1 MNLTNRI
8 NDLFQKYSVKLEVA
22 EGEIPAEV
30 VVDEPAV
37 ASAVLSNGTM
47 VYVDAPT
54 FEVGLGVY
62 VLNEEGEKIPLPDG
76 EYELE
81 GGGALSILEGVIASY
96 TEAVV
101 EEEVAVEAK
110 TQEEEDEEEKKKKE
124 KMYRAKRR
132 LSRRSK
138 RSKLSKRSTKSKSRF
153 SSVSKKS
160 KRTRRSSD
168 YKSVGLAKHKFNK
181 ISKENTILKA
191 ELAMLKKTSASTPL
205 ARKAKKQKN
214 EKIDLSSMSTTE
226 RIFNLHNL
234 YK

>member
-1 MNLTNRI
+1 MNLKNRI

-30 VVDEPAV
+30 VVEEPAV
-37 ASAVLSNGTM
+37 ATATLSNGTM
-47 VYVDAPT
+47 VYVDAPS
-54 FEVGLGVY
+54 FDVGMGVY

-76 EYELE
+76 DYELE
-81 GGGALSILEGVIASY
+81 GDGALSILEGVIASF

-101 EEEVAVEAK
+101 EEVAVEAK
-110 TQEEEDEEEKKKKE
+110 TEEEEEEEKKKKE

-132 LSRRSK
+132 LSRR
-138 RSKLSKRSTKSKSRF
+138 RSKRSTESKSRF
-153 SSVSKKS
+153 STTSKRS

-191 ELAMLKKTSASTPL
+191 ELEMLKKTSASTPL
-205 ARKAKKQKN
+205 ARKSKKQKK
-214 EKIDLSSMSTTE
+214 ERMDFASMTTKE

>member
-1 MNLTNRI
+1 MNLKNRI

-30 VVDEPAV
+30 VVEEPAV
-37 ASAVLSNGTM
+37 ATATLSNGTM
-47 VYVDAPT
+47 VYVDAPS
-54 FEVGLGVY
+54 FDVGMGVY

-76 EYELE
+76 DYELE
-81 GGGALSILEGVIASY
+81 GDGALSILEGVIASF

-101 EEEVAVEAK
+101 EEVEVEAK
-110 TQEEEDEEEKKKKE
+110 KKKEEYEDEEEEEKKKKE

-132 LSRRSK
+132 LSRR
-138 RSKLSKRSTKSKSRF
+138 RSKRSTESKSRF
-153 SSVSKKS
+153 STTSKRS

-191 ELAMLKKTSASTPL
+191 ELEMLKKTSASTPL
-205 ARKAKKQKN
+205 ARKSKKQKK
-214 EKIDLSSMSTTE
+214 EKIDLSSMSTKE

>member
-1 MNLTNRI
+1 MNLKNRI

-37 ASAVLSNGTM
+37 ASAVLSNGTT

-110 TQEEEDEEEKKKKE
+110 TQEEEEEEEAKKKKE

-138 RSKLSKRSTKSKSRF
+138 RSKSRF
-153 SSVSKKS
+153 SSTSKKS

-214 EKIDLSSMSTTE
+214 EKIDLSSMSTKE

>member
-1 MNLTNRI
+1 MNLKNRI
-8 NDLFQKYSVKLEVA
+8 NDLFQKYSIKLEVA

-76 EYELE
+76 DYELE
-81 GGGALSILEGVIASY
+81 GDGALSILEGVIASF

-101 EEEVAVEAK
+101 EEVEVEAK
-110 TQEEEDEEEKKKKE
+110 KKKEEYEDEEEEEEKKKKE

-132 LSRRSK
+132 LSRRRSK
-138 RSKLSKRSTKSKSRF
+138 RSKSRF
-153 SSVSKKS
+153 STTSKRS

-191 ELAMLKKTSASTPL
+191 ELEMLKKTSASTPL
-205 ARKAKKQKN
+205 ARKAKKQKK
-214 EKIDLSSMSTTE
+214 ERMDFASMSTKE

>member
-1 MNLTNRI
+1 MNLKNRI

-30 VVDEPAV
+30 AVEEPAV
-37 ASAVLSNGTM
+37 ATATLSNGTM
-47 VYVDAPT
+47 VYVDAPS
-54 FEVGLGVY
+54 FDVGMGVY

-76 EYELE
+76 DYELE
-81 GGGALSILEGVIASY
+81 GGGALSILEGVISSF

-101 EEEVAVEAK
+101 EEVAVEAK
-110 TQEEEDEEEKKKKE
+110 KEEEEEEEEEKKKKE

-132 LSRRSK
+132 LSRRRSK
-138 RSKLSKRSTKSKSRF
+138 RSKLSSKSRF
-153 SSVSKKS
+153 SSTSKKS

-205 ARKAKKQKN
+205 ARKAKKQKK
-214 EKIDLSSMSTTE
+214 ERMDFASMTTKE

>member
-1 MNLTNRI
+1 MNLKNRI

-37 ASAVLSNGTM
+37 ATATLSNGTM

-110 TQEEEDEEEKKKKE
+110 TQEEEEEEEAKKKKE

-138 RSKLSKRSTKSKSRF
+138 RSKSRF
-153 SSVSKKS
+153 SSTSKKS

-181 ISKENTILKA
+181 ISKENTILRA

-205 ARKAKKQKN
+205 ARKGKKQKN
-214 EKIDLSSMSTTE
+214 EKIDLSSMSTKE

>member
-1 MNLTNRI
+1 MNLKNRI

-37 ASAVLSNGTM
+37 ASAVLSNGTT

-54 FEVGLGVY
+54 FEVGMGVY

-101 EEEVAVEAK
+101 EEEVVVEAK
-110 TQEEEDEEEKKKKE
+110 TQEEEEEEEEAKKKE

-132 LSRRSK
+132 LNRRSK
-138 RSKLSKRSTKSKSRF
+138 RSKLSTKS
-153 SSVSKKS
+153 KS

-205 ARKAKKQKN
+205 ARKGKKQKN
-214 EKIDLSSMSTTE
+214 EKIDLSSMSTKE

>member
-1 MNLTNRI
+1 M
-8 NDLFQKYSVKLEVA
+8 VE
-22 EGEIPAEV
+22 
-30 VVDEPAV
+30 EPAV
-37 ASAVLSNGTM
+37 ATATLSNGTM
-47 VYVDAPT
+47 VYVDAPS
-54 FEVGLGVY
+54 FDVGMGVY

-76 EYELE
+76 DYELE
-81 GGGALSILEGVIASY
+81 GDGALSILEGVIASF

-101 EEEVAVEAK
+101 EEVAVEAK
-110 TQEEEDEEEKKKKE
+110 KKKEEYEDEEEEEKKKKE

-132 LSRRSK
+132 LSRR
-138 RSKLSKRSTKSKSRF
+138 RSKRSTESKSRF
-153 SSVSKKS
+153 STTSKRS

-191 ELAMLKKTSASTPL
+191 ELEMLKKTSASTPL
-205 ARKAKKQKN
+205 ARKSKKQKK
-214 EKIDLSSMSTTE
+214 ERMDFASMTTKE

>member
-1 MNLTNRI
+1 MNLKNRI

-37 ASAVLSNGTM
+37 ASAVLSNGTT

-110 TQEEEDEEEKKKKE
+110 TQEEEEEEEAKKKE

-132 LSRRSK
+132 LNRRSK
-138 RSKLSKRSTKSKSRF
+138 RSKLSTKS
-153 SSVSKKS
+153 KS

-214 EKIDLSSMSTTE
+214 EKIDLSSMSTKE

>member
-1 MNLTNRI
+1 MNLKNRI

-37 ASAVLSNGTM
+37 ATATLSNGTM

-110 TQEEEDEEEKKKKE
+110 TQEEEEEEEAKKKKE

-138 RSKLSKRSTKSKSRF
+138 RSKSRF
-153 SSVSKKS
+153 SSTSKKS

-214 EKIDLSSMSTTE
+214 EKIDLSSMSTKE

>member
-1 MNLTNRI
+1 MNLKNRI

-30 VVDEPAV
+30 VVEEPAV
-37 ASAVLSNGTM
+37 ATATLSNGTM

-76 EYELE
+76 DYELE
-81 GGGALSILEGVIASY
+81 GDGALSILEGVIASY

-101 EEEVAVEAK
+101 EEVVVEAK
-110 TQEEEDEEEKKKKE
+110 TEEEEEEEKKKKE

-132 LSRRSK
+132 LSRRRSK
-138 RSKLSKRSTKSKSRF
+138 RSKLSSKSRF
-153 SSVSKKS
+153 SSTSKKS

-191 ELAMLKKTSASTPL
+191 ELEMLKKTSASTPL
-205 ARKAKKQKN
+205 ARKAKKQKK
-214 EKIDLSSMSTTE
+214 ERMDFASMTTKE